1 MYWFETER
9 LLLRRFSTSDEAIH
23 SIFYSDPELS
33 RGFSGPKTL
42 EEVRKWLVFRQ
53 LEGASDDLGFW
64 AIVRKQDSALL
75 GFGALQYYVPWWLV
89 IEAEQGDPFNR
100 IEVELDCAL
109 GRAHWDQG
117 YATEAGDALVEHA
130 FAQLRIPRLV
140 TAVDGDD
147 TRAIDLLRRLGFRLR
162 RNLHP
167 TEGEG
172 AVVGVL
178 ENDRVG

>member
-1 MYWFETER
+1 MYAFETER
-9 LLLRRFSTSDEAIH
+9 LALRRFSTTDEEIH
-23 SIFYSDPELS
+23 SVFFSDPELS

-42 EEVRKWLVFRQ
+42 EEVREWLVFRR
-53 LEGASDDLGFW
+53 LEGATDDLGFW
-64 AIVRKQDSALL
+64 AIVRKRDSALL
-75 GFGALQYYVPWWLV
+75 GFGALQYFVPWWLV
-89 IEAEQGDPFNR
+89 IEAEQGDPFNH

-117 YATEAGDALVEHA
+117 YATEAGGALVEHA

-147 TRAIDLLRRLGFRLR
+147 VRAIELMRRLGFRLG
-162 RNLHP
+162 RNVHP
-167 TEGEG
+167 TAGDG

-178 ENDRVG
+178 ENDRLD

>member
-1 MYWFETER
+1 MYVFETER
-9 LLLRRFSTSDEAIH
+9 LLLRRFSTTDEEIH

-33 RGFSGPKTL
+33 RGFSGPKML
-42 EEVRKWLVFRQ
+42 EEVREWLVFRR

-64 AIVRKQDSALL
+64 AIVRKHDSALL
-75 GFGALQYYVPWWLV
+75 GFAALQYYVPWWLV
-89 IEAEQGDPFNR
+89 IEEEQADQFNR
-100 IEVELDCAL
+100 IEVELGCAL
-109 GRAHWDQG
+109 GRAYWDQG
-117 YATEAGDALVEHA
+117 YATEAGGALVEHA

-140 TAVDGDD
+140 SATDGDNI
-147 TRAIDLLRRLGFRLR
+147 RAIELLRRLGFRLG

-167 TEGEG
+167 EGEG

>member
-1 MYWFETER
+1 MYAFETER
-9 LLLRRFSTSDEAIH
+9 LLLRRFSTTDEEIH
-23 SIFYSDPELS
+23 SVFFTDPVAS

-42 EEVRKWLVFRQ
+42 EEVREWLVFRR
-53 LEGASDDLGFW
+53 LEGATDDLGFW
-64 AIVRKQDSALL
+64 AIIRKQDSALL
-75 GFGALQYYVPWWLV
+75 GFGALQYYVPWWLA
-89 IEAEQGDPFNR
+89 IEANHDDQFNH

-117 YATEAGDALVEHA
+117 YATEAGGALVEHA
-130 FAQLRIPRLV
+130 FARLRIPRLV

-147 TRAIDLLRRLGFRLR
+147 IRAIDLMRRLGFRLGP
-162 RNLHP
+162 NFHP
-167 TEGEG
+167 TEDGR